1 MTPATV
7 TGIMT
12 VLAGLG
18 LFTVFIGVAYLLYN
32 LGQSIGRGE

>member
-7 TGIMT
+7 TGITT
-12 VLAGLG
+12 VLVGLG
-18 LFTVFIGVAYLLYN
+18 LFTVFFGVAYLLYN

>member
-1 MTPATV
+1 MTPVTV
-7 TGIMT
+7 TAIVT

-32 LGQSIGRGE
+32 VGQSIARGE